1 MKTVLPDEKASFVLE
16 QKREGSKVIMVGDGI
31 NDSPALSSA
40 DIGIAISDGAAIA
53 REIADITIMAD
64 DLQELVKLRRLSA
77 KMMKKIKNNY
87 RAIVGINGS
96 LIGLG
101 VLGVIT
107 PTTSAFVHNA
117 STVAI
122 GVSGLRNLD

>member
-1 MKTVLPDEKASFVLE
+1 M
-16 QKREGSKVIMVGDGI
+16 IDGQLL
-31 NDSPALSSA
+31 N
-40 DIGIAISDGAAIA
+40 GAAIA

-117 STVAI
+117 SERKT
-122 GVSGLRNLD
+122 GHNRGRNHSR